1 VALYPHAGCYT
12 DTAPNCLRLAKLAG
26 RDNVGVS
33 FNLCHF
39 LSQTDPTKLEAEL
52 ADLSPWLM
60 LVSINGAENPP
71 RSSILP
77 LGQGG
82 FDTGRV
88 IRTLDKIGYR
98 GPVGLQCFQI
108 PKPARER
115 LATSIKAWRKLCA
128 TPVPAAETKFK
139 PGDPAPANSPA
150 PTMVSDVP
158 YGPHPKQVLH
168 FWKAKSK
175 RNTPLLFEIHGGG
188 WIGGGRMSGLAGLL
202 EPMLAA
208 GISVVS
214 IEYRFLDESTKDG
227 VTPPIKGP
235 MDDAARAL
243 QFVRSKAHEWDIDK
257 RRIVA
262 SGSSA
267 GACTALWLAF
277 HDDMA
282 DPKSNDPV
290 ARESTR
296 LFAVAANNAQTTLD
310 PQQMREWIP
319 NSVYGS
325 LAFGIIKPG
334 TKGVMDFEP
343 FFARRDELL
352 PLIKAY
358 SPYYLATSDDP
369 PVYLIYKTPPA
380 IGQPQQD
387 PTHSANFGVKLEEL
401 LREIKVECELVYPG
415 APAVIR
421 SDMVEFIT
429 AKFTKTK
436 QE

>member
-1 VALYPHAGCYT
+1 MKTLNTLRIVALILCVTHA
-12 DTAPNCLRLAKLAG
+12 ASHAA
-26 RDNVGVS
+26 
-33 FNLCHF
+33 
-39 LSQTDPTKLEAEL
+39 
-52 ADLSPWLM
+52 
-60 LVSINGAENPP
+60 
-71 RSSILP
+71 
-77 LGQGG
+77 
-82 FDTGRV
+82 
-88 IRTLDKIGYR
+88 
-98 GPVGLQCFQI
+98 
-108 PKPARER
+108 PKP
-115 LATSIKAWRKLCA
+115 
-128 TPVPAAETKFK
+128 
-139 PGDPAPANSPA
+139 
-150 PTMVSDVP
+150 TMADVS

-175 RNTPLLFEIHGGG
+175 KTTPLLFEIHGGG

-202 EPMLAA
+202 QPMLDA

-214 IEYRFLDESTKDG
+214 IEYRFLGEATEDG
-227 VTPPIKGP
+227 VTPPVKGP

-243 QFVRSKAHEWDIDK
+243 QFVRSKADEWDIDK
-257 RRIVA
+257 RRIIA

-282 DPKSNDPV
+282 DPKSRDPV

-369 PVYLIYKTPPA
+369 PVYLIYKEAPA
-380 IGQPQQD
+380 MGQPQKD
-387 PTHSANFGVKLEEL
+387 PTHSANFGVKFQER
-401 LREIKVECELVYPG
+401 LRELKVDSELVYPG
-415 APAVIR
+415 APAVQHP
-421 SDMVEFIT
+421 SMVEFIT
-429 AKFTKTK
+429 AKFTNVNK
-436 QE
+436 E